1 MIAGHVTFADN
12 GTLQALLYSGSLFA
26 PKLTPF
32 GTDSA
37 PGRVTAYLDGS
48 LGEIAQ
54 LQLPD
59 HSLAERCRSLGF
71 VAKF

>member
-1 MIAGHVTFADN
+1 VIAGHVTFADN

-37 PGRVTAYLDGS
+37 PGRVTAYLRIS
-48 LGEIAQ
+48 
-54 LQLPD
+54 
-59 HSLAERCRSLGF
+59 RSSIR
-71 VAKF
+71 VENDM